1 MKATIIG
8 YGSWGTA
15 ISVLLASKGV
25 DVTVTA
31 RNKDFL
37 ADVFASRE
45 NSKYLPGVPIPDSV
59 NFEPE
64 AGKALYGADFVI
76 FSVPAQHFRES
87 LSKYRANIPG
97 GAVLVNTA
105 KGIEQNTL
113 KRLSEI
119 AAETAPEFKYVA
131 LSGPSHAEEVG
142 RFLPASVV
150 SSSADDDAAKSVQKL
165 FTTDRFRVYTN
176 DDVCG
181 VELGGALKNIIALGA
196 GIINGMKAGDS
207 AKAAFITRGIAEMK
221 RFGAA
226 FGARQ
231 ETFSGLAGI
240 GDLVVTCTSVHSRNM
255 RCGTLIGQGVAPDEA
270 VERIGMVVEGFYTC
284 YAAYELSHRVGV
296 EMPITDAIHECL
308 EGRLTPAEGVDV
320 LMGRP
325 LKAEN

>member
-1 MKATIIG
+1 MKAALIG

-31 RNKDFL
+31 RNRDFL
-37 ADVFASRE
+37 AEVSSSRE
-45 NSKYLPGVPIPDSV
+45 NKKYLPGVEIPAGV
-59 NFEPE
+59 IFEPDGS
-64 AGKALYGADFVI
+64 AALSGADFVI
-76 FSVPAQHFRES
+76 YAVPAQHFREN
-87 LSKYRANIPG
+87 LIKYKGLMPTD
-97 GAVLVNTA
+97 AVIVNTA
-105 KGIEQNTL
+105 KGIEQNSL
-113 KRLSEI
+113 MRLSEI
-119 AAETAPEFKYVA
+119 AGEIAPEFRYAV

-150 SSSADDDAAKSVQKL
+150 SSSRDAEAAKAVQEL

-181 VELGGALKNIIALGA
+181 VELGGSLKNIIALGA
-196 GIINGMKAGDS
+196 GVINGMGAGDS
-207 AKAAFITRGIAEMK
+207 AKAALITRGIAEMK

-240 GDLVVTCTSVHSRNM
+240 GDLVVTCMSIHSRNM

-270 VERIGMVVEGFYTC
+270 IKRIGMVVEGVYTC
-284 YAAYELSHRVGV
+284 YAAYELSHRIGV

-308 EGRLTPAEGVDV
+308 EGRLTPEDGVGV